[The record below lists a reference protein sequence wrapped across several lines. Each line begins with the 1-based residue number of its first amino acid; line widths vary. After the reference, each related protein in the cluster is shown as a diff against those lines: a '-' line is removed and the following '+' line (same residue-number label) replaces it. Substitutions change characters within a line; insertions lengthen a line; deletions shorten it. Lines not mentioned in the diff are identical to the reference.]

1 MISTINFSPLFTIE
15 MISEIPN
22 VPFYDFPQSPI
33 LILGFFGILVA
44 LFTVYT
50 VNKAYF
56 NSPFNDDNRGRN

>member
-1 MISTINFSPLFTIE
+1 MV
-15 MISEIPN
+15 SEIPN